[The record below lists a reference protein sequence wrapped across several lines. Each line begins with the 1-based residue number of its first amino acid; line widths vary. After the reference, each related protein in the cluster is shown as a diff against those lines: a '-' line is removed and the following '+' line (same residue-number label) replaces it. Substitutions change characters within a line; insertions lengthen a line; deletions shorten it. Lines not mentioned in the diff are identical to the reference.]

1 MGLADAALLA
11 NLATRNHDPSGCET
25 SGSNVISGRL
35 VTARVDVL
43 LCTSTCCV
51 CENYIKSKPETN

>member
-35 VTARVDVL
+35 VHVEV
-43 LCTSTCCV
+43 SGH
-51 CENYIKSKPETN
+51 ESK